1 MLLVGLIGY
10 PITSTSAQPMK
21 LVTTEIVS
29 SRDTLQ
35 SDRYLSVHDHCI
47 ASATCSYSSSWQA
60 IVRKLDQ
67 QTVVE
72 EKVQCVVSQ
81 NVIAIILILEKV
93 IPQDGNEELTA

>member
-1 MLLVGLIGY
+1 
-10 PITSTSAQPMK
+10 MK

-35 SDRYLSVHDHCI
+35 SYRYLSLQDYCI
-47 ASATCSYSSSWQA
+47 APATCSYSSSWQS

-81 NVIAIILILEKV
+81 NVIAIILILQKV